1 MLKCVDIL
9 YSKRK
14 FNMNLMTLFDQN
26 VKSFPDSPA
35 ISMSSLNET
44 WTYSDLHS
52 KVNQISNYLTEFDIK
67 KGDGVLILVPMS
79 LDLYGLLLALFKI
92 GAVAVFIDPQSS
104 KKHIKA
110 CINKYPLKAF
120 VGVKK
125 AHLLRIINKSI
136 RKIPVHITM
145 GNLIFTKNYYNFENY
160 NKEFNSNTITQS
172 EDPALITFTSGSTGN
187 PKAVVRT
194 HGFLLTQYKVLS
206 RNMLFDVGE
215 IDMSTLPVFVLANL
229 AAGMH
234 SVIPN
239 VNLLKPAEVNGE
251 ILLNDIIKYKA
262 TRFGGSPVLVNKI
275 ASYIKN
281 DTKNSLTH
289 IYMGGGP
296 VFPNDLNIVQE
307 KFLNSKVYGLYGSTE
322 AEPIAHMSNTDY
334 SSEKRMATQQ
344 GKGLFVGKPVSDII
358 VKIIDSH
365 KLTKSITDL
374 SSIECHIGE
383 IIVSGEHVLK
393 GYLNGEGDS
402 ENKIHL
408 NNLIWHRTGDAGYFD
423 DNGYL
428 WLLGRYSQRVESNG
442 QFIYPFAIEAAFYD
456 KGYKTALVKQNN
468 KITLVA
474 ENNKP
479 SEDLLKTFNIEHCIV
494 VNMLPRDKRHNAKI
508 DYSELKNIL
517 NQSK

>member
-1 MLKCVDIL
+1 
-9 YSKRK
+9 
-14 FNMNLMTLFDQN
+14 MNLMTLFDQN
-26 VKSFPDSPA
+26 VKAFPDSPA

-44 WTYSDLHS
+44 WTYSDLN
-52 KVNQISNYLTEFDIK
+52 KRVNQISNYLTELNIK

-110 CINKYPLKAF
+110 CIDKYPLTAF

-125 AHLLRIINKSI
+125 AHLLRLVNKSI
-136 RKIPVHITM
+136 RQIPIHITM
-145 GNLIFTKNYYNFENY
+145 GKLFFTKNYYNFENH
-160 NKEFNSNTITQS
+160 NTEFHSNTITQS
-172 EDPALITFTSGSTGN
+172 KDPALITFTSGSTGN

-206 RNMLFDVGE
+206 RNMLFNVGE

-239 VNLLKPAEVNGE
+239 VNLLKPAEVDGE
-251 ILLNDIIKYKA
+251 VLLNDIIKYKA

-275 ASYIKN
+275 VPYITHGIN
-281 DTKNSLTH
+281 TSLTH

-296 VFPNDLNIVQE
+296 VFPNDLHSVQN
-307 KFLNSKVYGLYGSTE
+307 KFSNSQVYGLYGSTE
-322 AEPIAHMSNTDY
+322 AEPIAHMSTRDY
-334 SSEKRMATQQ
+334 STEKQEATQK
-344 GKGLFVGKPVSDII
+344 GKGLFVGKPVSDIS
-358 VKIIDSH
+358 VKIIDSD
-365 KLTKSITDL
+365 KLTQNINDF
-374 SSIECHIGE
+374 SSIECKTGE
-383 IIVSGEHVLK
+383 IVVSGEHVLK

-408 NNLIWHRTGDAGYFD
+408 NNQIWHRTGDAGYFD
-423 DNGYL
+423 ENGDL
-428 WLLGRYSQRVESNG
+428 WLLGRYSQRVEYKG
-442 QFIYPFAIEAAFYD
+442 EFIYPFAIEAAFYD
-456 KGYKTALVKQNN
+456 KGYKTALVKHNN
-468 KITLVA
+468 KITLVS
-474 ENNKP
+474 EHNRP
-479 SEDLLKTFNIEHCIV
+479 SEDLLNAFNIENCII
-494 VNMLPRDKRHNAKI
+494 VNLLPRDKRHNAKI
-508 DYSELKNIL
+508 DYAELKKIL